1 MEKMIAFCGI
11 ICSECPALI
20 ATQENDD
27 EKRKQVA
34 ELWSKMYKSEIKPE
48 EINCDGCLAK
58 SGRFFSYCNMCEI
71 RKCGQ
76 EKHLKN
82 CAYCED
88 YICEKLSSFFDK
100 AGPDLKHNLE
110 EIRKKL

>member
-1 MEKMIAFCGI
+1 MEKMIAFCGL
-11 ICSECPALI
+11 ICSECPTLI
-20 ATQENDD
+20 ATQEDDD

-34 ELWSKMYKSEIKPE
+34 ELWSKMFNNEIKPE

-58 SGRFFSYCNMCEI
+58 SGRLFRYCNVCEI

-76 EKHLKN
+76 ERHLKN

-88 YICEKLSSFFDK
+88 YICKKLSSFF
-100 AGPDLKHNLE
+100 N
-110 EIRKKL
+110 

>member
-11 ICSECPALI
+11 ICSECPALV
-20 ATQENDD
+20 ATQENDN

-34 ELWSKMYKSEIKPE
+34 ELWSKMYNSDIKSE
-48 EINCDGCLAK
+48 EINCNGCMAK
-58 SGRFFSYCNMCEI
+58 SGRLFRYCNVCEI

-76 EKHLKN
+76 ERHLKN

-88 YICEKLSSFFDK
+88 YICEKLSSFFK
-100 AGPDLKHNLE
+100 MAGPDPKYNLE
-110 EIRKKL
+110 EIRKML